1 MYYLTQPVFL
11 KAFGDVDIVSSRK
24 ELDANGAIRAAFMG
38 SFLSTASR
46 FHGPHMEDVPG
57 CEDTCP
63 LCKNERGTWQ
73 HLMWECQANPPPVAC
88 PPNVLQRRFGWH
100 LNSCDPDLNHAISG
114 HIASTIQK
122 IGIYAIRIDRIQP
135 DSATHRFRSQES
147 SRPVALEVNVEFTP
161 VLSWRLARGRMLQLR
176 AIFGRQLSPTTMMLS
191 TYFMILLCPSQ
202 DDWTPMRLWLMP
214 HLPEITR
221 NPGRKCHHF

>member
-1 MYYLTQPVFL
+1 MPTVLSVRPSWVHFSLRLPDFMDLTWKTFP
-11 KAFGDVDIVSSRK
+11 
-24 ELDANGAIRAAFMG
+24 DAKIRVRCAKTKGVLG
-38 SFLSTASR
+38 SISCGSVKPTLHPWLAHRMFCNVGSGGTSTAVILIWTTQFLVTLLLR
-46 FHGPHMEDVPG
+46 F
-57 CEDTCP
+57 
-63 LCKNERGTWQ
+63 K
-73 HLMWECQANPPPVAC
+73 
-88 PPNVLQRRFGWH
+88 
-100 LNSCDPDLNHAISG
+100 
-114 HIASTIQK
+114 K

-191 TYFMILLCPSQ
+191 TSFRILLCPSR

-221 NPGRKCHHF
+221 NPGRKCHHFWLELSFRKFRAV

>member
-122 IGIYAIRIDRIQP
+122 NWHIRHPDRQDPTWLGHTQVSLSGEQP
-135 DSATHRFRSQES
+135 TGS
-147 SRPVALEVNVEFTP
+147 SW
-161 VLSWRLARGRMLQLR
+161 S
-176 AIFGRQLSPTTMMLS
+176 
-191 TYFMILLCPSQ
+191 
-202 DDWTPMRLWLMP
+202 
-214 HLPEITR
+214 
-221 NPGRKCHHF
+221 